1 MYAKTARNKYPKG
14 PILISNFDS
23 ALNFEFRMSFCQ
35 HLPVIVFDLCHLF
48 RKKAALQGFIKK
60 IITPEL
66 LEINN

>member
-48 RKKAALQGFIKK
+48 RKKRRCRASLKK
-60 IITPEL
+60 L
-66 LEINN
+66 